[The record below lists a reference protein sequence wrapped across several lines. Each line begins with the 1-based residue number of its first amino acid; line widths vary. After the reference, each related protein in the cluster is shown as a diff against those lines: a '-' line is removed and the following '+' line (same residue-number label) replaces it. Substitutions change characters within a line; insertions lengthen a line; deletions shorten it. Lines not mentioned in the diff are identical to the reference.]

1 MNSTSSAALL
11 YQHTTRTRPTRR
23 QKPLTSPIADPVC
36 TSRQT
41 TRHGAPSPA
50 DISTPVPS
58 PSVSTS
64 DDTPDDTP
72 PGYTQPIG
80 DGFGDI
86 ANEMAEASDSS
97 GILMPGRPAISRVSL
112 RRFKQFTS
120 VDLEL
125 HDGVSL
131 VAGPNNAGKSTLLHA
146 LAVWEFCRTA
156 TLMERGPDGLLPQ
169 SVPRQGFGIGD
180 DEFSPINVPSLKHL
194 WTNLK
199 TAKTP
204 SDPDGYTL
212 SVTCGWSNRRSVT
225 KTLGFALALANDR
238 LFIKLAESDLLPGEP
253 TPICGYLPPFAGI
266 LAREERVGGAIRRRR
281 IGEGL
286 AGAVLRNL
294 LLDMHQKNTRRRAS
308 MKGDRRKITDADL
321 RRLRETDPWEL
332 LQQTLRHTFQA
343 EVQMDDFSEEYHS
356 YIKAEIVK
364 GAVDGYKLTRFPHF
378 NARDL
383 MVEGSGFLQWL
394 SVYALAVTPDVN
406 VLLFD
411 EPDAH
416 LHPALQDQ
424 LIANLKSLA
433 ASGGK
438 QVLIATHSSEILR
451 SAEPSIVLG
460 VRQGKARYLTSEGQ
474 KVGMLAGIG
483 STYAPK
489 LDAIRKNRLVLFYEG
504 TTDLAILKVFAEKF
518 SHTWPEKWIGW
529 PTTASHKDRRLLW
542 QAMCDEFGPVTAL
555 SLRDRDDEALG
566 TVGSGC
572 MDKNYPDHEAAGFMA
587 RKWKR
592 RYLESYL
599 LWPAAIAEATG
610 MSLADVTST
619 LAEDHGLAIGSAYRA
634 EDAPIALLDA
644 RGKDVLSTFRTK
656 PVQIAKAMAAE
667 DVCSDVLA
675 ILEEL
680 EAAS

>member
-1 MNSTSSAALL
+1 MSA
-11 YQHTTRTRPTRR
+11 
-23 QKPLTSPIADPVC
+23 PV
-36 TSRQT
+36 R
-41 TRHGAPSPA
+41 
-50 DISTPVPS
+50 S
-58 PSVSTS
+58 PSVST
-64 DDTPDDTP
+64 PGNIVDDTP
-72 PGYTQPIG
+72 PEYAQPIG
-80 DGFGDI
+80 NGVGDAAGQI
-86 ANEMAEASDSS
+86 AGSLDSS
-97 GILMPGRPAISRVSL
+97 GVQLPGRSAISRVSL
-112 RRFKQFTS
+112 RRFKQFST
-120 VDLEL
+120 VDVEL
-125 HDGVSL
+125 HEGVSL

-156 TLMERGPDGLLPQ
+156 TLMERGPEGLLPQ

-204 SDPDGYTL
+204 GDPDGYTL
-212 SVTCGWSNRRSVT
+212 SVTCSWPSVGGVT

-253 TPICGYLPPFAGI
+253 TPVCGYLPPFAGI

-294 LLDMHQKNTRRRAS
+294 LLDMYQKNTRRRAS
-308 MKGDRRKITDADL
+308 MKGDRPKITDADL
-321 RRLRETDPWEL
+321 RRLRESDPWEL
-332 LQQTLRHTFQA
+332 LQQTLRHTFEA

-364 GAVDGYKLTRFPHF
+364 GTVDGYKLKRFPHF

-433 ASGGK
+433 VSGGK

-451 SAEPSIVLG
+451 AAEPSIVLG
-460 VRQGKARYLTSEGQ
+460 VRQGKAKYLTSEKQ

-489 LDAIRKNRLVLFYEG
+489 LDAIRKNRRVLFYEG
-504 TTDLAILKVFAEKF
+504 STDIAILKIFAAKV
-518 SHTWPEKWIGW
+518 SHTWPEKWVGW
-529 PTTASHKDRRLLW
+529 QTTASHKDRRLLW
-542 QAMCDEFGPVTAL
+542 QAMCEEFGPVTAI

-572 MDKNYPDHEAAGFMA
+572 ADKNYPDHETAGFMA

-599 LWPAAIAEATG
+599 LWPPAVAAATG
-610 MSLADVTST
+610 MSLAEVTST
-619 LAEDHGLAIGSAYRA
+619 LAEAHALAIGSTYQD

-644 RGKDVLSTFRTK
+644 RGKDVLNSFGAK
-656 PVQIAKAMAAE
+656 PLKIAKAMAAE

-675 ILEEL
+675 IMEEL
-680 EAAS
+680 EAAAG

>member
-1 MNSTSSAALL
+1 M
-11 YQHTTRTRPTRR
+11 
-23 QKPLTSPIADPVC
+23 DD
-36 TSRQT
+36 
-41 TRHGAPSPA
+41 APSENA
-50 DISTPVPS
+50 
-58 PSVSTS
+58 
-64 DDTPDDTP
+64 
-72 PGYTQPIG
+72 QPIG
-80 DGFGDI
+80 DGIGE
-86 ANEMAEASDSS
+86 AAGRMGGASDSI
-97 GILMPGRPAISRVSL
+97 GGQTPGRPAISRVSL
-112 RRFKQFTS
+112 RRFKQFTT
-120 VDLEL
+120 VDVEL
-125 HDGVSL
+125 RDGVSL

-156 TLMERGPDGLLPQ
+156 TTMERGPEGLLPA
-169 SVPRQGFGIGD
+169 SVSRQGFGIGD

-204 SDPDGYTL
+204 DDPDGYTL
-212 SVTCGWSNRRSVT
+212 SVTCSWPSDSGVA

-238 LFIKLAESDLLPGEP
+238 LFIKLAESNLVPAEP
-253 TPICGYLPPFAGI
+253 TPVCGYLPPFAGI

-294 LLDMHQKNTRRRAS
+294 LLDMYQKNTRRRAS
-308 MKGDRRKITDADL
+308 MKGDRPKITDADL
-321 RRLRETDPWEL
+321 RRLRETDAWEL

-364 GAVDGYKLTRFPHF
+364 GAVDGYKLKRFPHF

-424 LIANLKSLA
+424 LVANLKSLA

-460 VRQGKARYLTSEGQ
+460 VRQGKAKYLTSEEQ
-474 KVGMLAGIG
+474 KVGLLAGIG

-489 LDAIRKNRLVLFYEG
+489 LDAIRKQRRVLFYEG
-504 TTDLAILKVFAEKF
+504 STDLAILKVFAEKL
-518 SHTWPEKWIGW
+518 SHQWPEAWVGW
-529 PTTASHKDRRLLW
+529 QTTASHKDRRLLW
-542 QAMCDEFGPVTAL
+542 QAMCEEFGPVTAL
-555 SLRDRDDEALG
+555 SLRDRDDEAIG

-572 MDKNYPDHEAAGFMA
+572 ADKNYPDHEAAGFMA

-599 LWPAAIAEATG
+599 IWPPAIAAATG
-610 MSLADVTST
+610 TSLAEVTSN
-619 LAEDHGLAIGSAYRA
+619 LAETHALAIGSTYKE

-644 RGKDVLSTFRTK
+644 RGKEVLNSFGAK
-656 PVQIAKAMAAE
+656 PLKIAKSMAAE
-667 DVCSDVLA
+667 DICADVLA
-675 ILEEL
+675 IMADL
-680 EAAS
+680 EAALD